1 VTVELLP
8 YGDHAL
14 LVEVGDTGGVVAYVD
29 ALRSIDHPGVAD
41 VVPAART
48 VLVVAHTSRDV
59 PALRQALAD
68 LAPGA
73 ADGAVSAE
81 EGVIEIPVRYDGP
94 DLGDV
99 ARLTGLSERDVVAA
113 HTRTEW
119 RVAFGGFAPGFG
131 YLVTDH
137 RELHV
142 PRRDSART
150 AVPAGAV
157 GLAGEYTGVYPR
169 ESPGGWQ
176 LIGTT
181 DAPMWDLDRD
191 PPALLRPGARVRFSD
206 AGGRA

>member
-1 VTVELLP
+1 MSVQVLP
-8 YGDHAL
+8 YGDRAL
-14 LVEVGDTGGVVAYVD
+14 LVEVGDTAEVVAYVD
-29 ALRSIDHPGVAD
+29 ALRESEPPGLAD

-48 VLVVAHTSRDV
+48 VLVVAGTPRAV
-59 PALRQALAD
+59 PALRQALCSRT
-68 LAPGA
+68 PGRA
-73 ADGAVSAE
+73 AAHAHDDE
-81 EGVIEIPVRYDGP
+81 EVIEIPVRYDGP
-94 DLGDV
+94 DLEDV
-99 ARLTGLSERDVVAA
+99 ARLTGLSERAVVEA
-113 HTRTEW
+113 HTSSEW

-137 RELHV
+137 DRLHV

-181 DAPMWDLDRD
+181 DAPMWDLDRE
-191 PPALLRPGARVRFSD
+191 PPALLRPGARVRFVD
-206 AGGRA
+206 GGQG

>member
-1 VTVELLP
+1 MSVQVLP
-8 YGDHAL
+8 YGDRAL
-14 LVEVGDTGGVVAYVD
+14 LVEVGDTADVVAYVD
-29 ALRSIDHPGVAD
+29 ALRESEPPGLAD

-48 VLVVAHTSRDV
+48 VLVVAGTPRAV
-59 PALRQALAD
+59 PALRQALCS
-68 LAPGA
+68 LTPGRA
-73 ADGAVSAE
+73 AAHAHDE
-81 EGVIEIPVRYDGP
+81 EVIEIPVRYDGP
-94 DLGDV
+94 DLEDV
-99 ARLTGLSERDVVAA
+99 ARLTGLSERAVVEA
-113 HTRTEW
+113 HTSSEW

-137 RELHV
+137 DRLHV

-181 DAPMWDLDRD
+181 DAPMWDLDRA
-191 PPALLRPGARVRFSD
+191 PPALLRPGARVRFVD
-206 AGGRA
+206 GGQG

>member
-1 VTVELLP
+1 MSVQVLP
-8 YGDHAL
+8 YGDPAL
-14 LVEVGDTGGVVAYVD
+14 LVEVGDTADVVAYVD
-29 ALRSIDHPGVAD
+29 ALRESEPPGLAD

-48 VLVVAHTSRDV
+48 VLVVAGTPRAV
-59 PALRQALAD
+59 PALRQAQCSLT
-68 LAPGA
+68 PGRA
-73 ADGAVSAE
+73 AAHAHDE
-81 EGVIEIPVRYDGP
+81 EVIEIPVRYDGP
-94 DLGDV
+94 DLEDV
-99 ARLTGLSERDVVAA
+99 ARLTGLSERAVVEA
-113 HTRTEW
+113 HTSSEW

-137 RELHV
+137 DRLHV

-181 DAPMWDLDRD
+181 DAPMWDLDRE
-191 PPALLRPGARVRFSD
+191 PPALLRPGARVRFVD
-206 AGGRA
+206 GGQG

>member
-1 VTVELLP
+1 MSVQVLP
-8 YGDHAL
+8 YGDRAL
-14 LVEVGDTGGVVAYVD
+14 LVEVGDTADVVAYVD
-29 ALRSIDHPGVAD
+29 ALRESEPPGLAD

-48 VLVVAHTSRDV
+48 VLVVAGTPRDV
-59 PALRQALAD
+59 PALRQALCS
-68 LAPGA
+68 LTPGRA
-73 ADGAVSAE
+73 AAHAHDE
-81 EGVIEIPVRYDGP
+81 EVIERPVRYDGP
-94 DLGDV
+94 DLEEV
-99 ARLTGLSERDVVAA
+99 ARLTGLSERAVVEA
-113 HTRTEW
+113 HSRSEW

-137 RELHV
+137 DRLHV

-181 DAPMWDLDRD
+181 DAPMWDLDRE
-191 PPALLRPGARVRFSD
+191 PPALLRPGARVRFVD
-206 AGGRA
+206 GGQG

>member
-1 VTVELLP
+1 MSVQVLP
-8 YGDHAL
+8 YGDRAL
-14 LVEVGDTGGVVAYVD
+14 LVEVGDTADVVAYVD
-29 ALRSIDHPGVAD
+29 ALRESEPPGLAD

-48 VLVVAHTSRDV
+48 VLVVAGTPRAV
-59 PALRQALAD
+59 PALRQALCS
-68 LAPGA
+68 LTPGRA
-73 ADGAVSAE
+73 AAHAHDE
-81 EGVIEIPVRYDGP
+81 EVIEIPVRYDGP
-94 DLGDV
+94 DLEDV
-99 ARLTGLSERDVVAA
+99 ARLTGLSERAVVEA
-113 HTRTEW
+113 HTSSEW

-137 RELHV
+137 DRLHV

-181 DAPMWDLDRD
+181 DAPMWDLDRE
-191 PPALLRPGARVRFSD
+191 PPALLRPGARVRFVD
-206 AGGRA
+206 GGQG

>member
-1 VTVELLP
+1 MSVQVLP
-8 YGDHAL
+8 FGDRAL
-14 LVEVGDTGGVVAYVD
+14 LVEVGDTADVVAYVD
-29 ALRSIDHPGVAD
+29 ALRESEPPGLAD

-48 VLVVAHTSRDV
+48 VLVVAGTPRAV
-59 PALRQALAD
+59 PALRQALCS
-68 LAPGA
+68 LTPGRA
-73 ADGAVSAE
+73 AAHAHDDE
-81 EGVIEIPVRYDGP
+81 EVIEIPVRYDGP
-94 DLGDV
+94 DLEDV
-99 ARLTGLSERDVVAA
+99 ARLTGLSERAVVEA
-113 HTRTEW
+113 HTSSEW

-137 RELHV
+137 DRLHV

-181 DAPMWDLDRD
+181 DAPMWDLDRE
-191 PPALLRPGARVRFSD
+191 PPALLRPGARVRFVD
-206 AGGRA
+206 GGQG